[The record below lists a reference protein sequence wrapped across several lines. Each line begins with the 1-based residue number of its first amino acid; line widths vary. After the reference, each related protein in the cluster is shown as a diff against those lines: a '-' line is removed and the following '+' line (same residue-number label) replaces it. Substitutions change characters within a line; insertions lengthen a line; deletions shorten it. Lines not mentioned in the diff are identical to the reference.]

1 MSIIDAIA
9 QQVEAAE
16 HGPTEA
22 LTALTNEIRKEIY
35 TGSLL
40 PDDRPAIILKD
51 RTLDE
56 VIDFTT
62 DAAARATRGGE
73 PFVYRKV
80 HRTDGTA
87 SELITTTP
95 DGRVQSWH
103 KGNAHELFMMLLQV
117 VNREYYD
124 PKTGKKS
131 YDSAERFPRDIAAI
145 LYDALLVSTRLP
157 SVRIAASEPVLLSSG
172 RAISA
177 PGYHAEDEVLITIPK
192 GQTDFWSAYSVSEN
206 VTRDEALAAYNS
218 IREDVLSDFPFAT
231 AADEAIAMAY
241 LLTCVTRYLYGNSP
255 AFAFDA
261 PERGTGKS
269 MATACGRILA
279 QGHSSY
285 ATVGHRK
292 GQDEET
298 KKAVG
303 ALADKGG
310 IFAHID
316 ELPRDEKV
324 NSAFLSELVTAPVV
338 DVRRLGVN
346 GFIKVEGM
354 MLTVAGPNIQL
365 GLDNVRRFLKLR
377 LHFQGKGTA
386 ARRTG
391 FKHTDLLT
399 YVTQNRA
406 VLLGRLHTVVAW
418 ALQNRIQ
425 PEVGLGSY
433 EQWTS
438 VVGAALTVATV
449 EHEGVEK
456 TALMAVLDAQ
466 AESVE
471 KEDDLADEW
480 GAVLAYWH
488 AMLPDETFILTKDIR
503 QRILLADRGLRPDLP
518 TALVPSEGQSDLAGA
533 KVWTKALGEVRDT
546 PMIHGDD
553 LYAVRRRVARGR
565 TEFAVAK
572 LEQ

>member
-1 MSIIDAIA
+1 MNIIDAITE
-9 QQVEAAE
+9 QVQAAE
-16 HGPTEA
+16 NGPADNLEA
-22 LTALTNEIRKEIY
+22 LTRTLHKENN
-35 TGSLL
+35 TDSLL
-40 PDDRPAIILKD
+40 PDSRPVIILKEK
-51 RTLDE
+51 TLDE
-56 VIDFTT
+56 VIEFTL
-62 DAAARATRGGE
+62 DAASRATRGGE
-73 PFVYRKV
+73 PFVFRKV
-80 HRTDGTA
+80 NRADGIA

-103 KGNAHELFMMLLQV
+103 KGNAHELFMTMLQV
-117 VNREYYD
+117 IHREYYTKD
-124 PKTGKKS
+124 GEKKYDTASTFPK
-131 YDSAERFPRDIAAI
+131 DIAAI

-157 SVRIAASEPVLLSSG
+157 AVRIAASEPVLLSHG
-172 RAISA
+172 RAVST
-177 PGYHAEDEVLITIPK
+177 PGYHAEDQVLITIPK
-192 GQTDFWSAYSVSEN
+192 AQVDFWKAYNVSED
-206 VTRDEALAAYNS
+206 VAREEALAAYDS

-255 AFAFDA
+255 AFGFDA

-269 MATACGRILA
+269 MLTACGRIVA

-316 ELPRDEKV
+316 EMPRDEKV
-324 NSAFLSELVTAPVV
+324 TSAFLSELVTAPIV

-365 GLDNVRRFLKLR
+365 GLDYVRRFLKLR
-377 LHFQGKGTA
+377 LHFQGQGTA
-386 ARRTG
+386 ARRAG
-391 FKHTDLLT
+391 FKHADLLT
-399 YVTQNRA
+399 YVAANRA

-425 PEVGLGSY
+425 PAVGLGSY

-438 VVGAALTVATV
+438 VVGAALTIATV
-449 EHEGVEK
+449 EHDGVEK
-456 TALMAVLDAQ
+456 SALMAALDAQ

-488 AMLPDETFILTKDIR
+488 EMLPEETFILTKDIR
-503 QRILLADRGLRPDLP
+503 QRILHADRGLRPDLP

-546 PMIHGDD
+546 PMVHGDD
-553 LYAVRRRVARGR
+553 RYAVRRRVARGR

-572 LEQ
+572 LP